1 MNILRYIPEMWE
13 KNIWE
18 FNSLNVNKMIIEG
31 DKKGKESGTGDYS
44 NFKNLLEYWKLF

>member
-1 MNILRYIPEMWE
+1 MNILRYISETWE

-18 FNSLNVNKMIIEG
+18 FNSPNFNKIIEG
-31 DKKGKESGTGDYS
+31 DKKGKESGTGDHS